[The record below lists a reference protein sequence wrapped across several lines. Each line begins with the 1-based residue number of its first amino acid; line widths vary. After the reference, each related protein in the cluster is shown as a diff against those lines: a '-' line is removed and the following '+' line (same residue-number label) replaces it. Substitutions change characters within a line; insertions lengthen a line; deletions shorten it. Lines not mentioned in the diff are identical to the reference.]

1 MAGTNWQSEGRIQA
15 LVDTDTS
22 HHPSSCRLY
31 FGWQLIV
38 NMLVWLYFLKELT
51 NMSGLESM
59 STIAYKNIY
68 FQNLIYIEL
77 GGILFG
83 KHCFRRNALLLIA
96 LGSPFLWNLF
106 GRVFLKADISYFWRN
121 RISLLINIFPITFQ
135 NFEMSYHTFCQWV
148 YFAPCTLL
156 IKAAIYEKLR
166 IIVKVNKHPTLE

>member
-1 MAGTNWQSEGRIQA
+1 M
-15 LVDTDTS
+15 
-22 HHPSSCRLY
+22 H
-31 FGWQLIV
+31 F
-38 NMLVWLYFLKELT
+38 VWLGLIGNQRSGYKLWLT
-51 NMSGLESM
+51 LTHHITLPPVDCTLGGNWFSTCLSGSILESM
-59 STIAYKNIY
+59 STISYGNIY